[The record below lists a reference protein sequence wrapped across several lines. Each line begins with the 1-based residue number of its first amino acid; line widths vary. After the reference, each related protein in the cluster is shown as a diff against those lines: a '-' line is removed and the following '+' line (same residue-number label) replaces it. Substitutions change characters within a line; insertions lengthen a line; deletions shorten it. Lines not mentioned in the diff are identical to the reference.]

1 MDGGLCGERSV
12 ESDLINEFRERGILE
27 KRWYVV
33 RTYSGH
39 EAKVKAYIE
48 SEVLRTSLQEKIAN
62 VLIPSEKVVEVKDG
76 KKKHKVKNF
85 FPGYVLVEAF
95 LDKESVHLILEAP
108 SVLGFVPDKN
118 NPAPLQHD
126 EVRRLIGKMEE
137 KEETELV
144 EIPFR
149 TGDPVKVIHGPFNN
163 FNGFIQEVNP
173 EKLKVKVMVSIF
185 GRKTPVELDF
195 SQVELEK

>member
-1 MDGGLCGERSV
+1 M
-12 ESDLINEFRERGILE
+12 E

-48 SEVLRTSLQEKIAN
+48 TEVAQADLGERIGA
-62 VLIPSEKVVEVKDG
+62 VMIPSEKVIEVKGG
-76 KKKHKVKNF
+76 KKKAKVRNF
-85 FPGYVLVEAF
+85 FPGYVLVEAV
-95 LDKESVHLILEAP
+95 LDKETTHLILEAP

-118 NPAPLQHD
+118 NPSPLQPD
-126 EVRRLIGKMEE
+126 EVRRLVGKMED
-137 KEETELV
+137 KEGVELV

-149 TGDPVKVIHGPFNN
+149 IGDPVKVIEGPFNN
-163 FNGFIQEVNP
+163 FSGFVQEVNS

-195 SQVELEK
+195 VQVELEK

>member
-1 MDGGLCGERSV
+1 L
-12 ESDLINEFRERGILE
+12 N

-39 EAKVKAYIE
+39 EAKVKAYLE
-48 SEVLRTSLQEKIAN
+48 SEVARMNLSERLSS
-62 VLIPSEKVVEVKDG
+62 VMIPSEKVIEVKDG
-76 KKKHKVKNF
+76 KKKAKVKNF
-85 FPGYVLVEAF
+85 FPGYVLVETI
-95 LDKESVHLILEAP
+95 LDKETIHLILEAP

-118 NPAPLQHD
+118 NPAPLQPD
-126 EVRRLIGKMEE
+126 EVRRLIGKMEQKADVE
-137 KEETELV
+137 MV

-149 TGDPVKVIHGPFNN
+149 MGDPVKVIEGPFNN
-163 FNGFIQEVNP
+163 FSGFVQEVNP

-195 SQVELEK
+195 VQVELEK